1 MKNMR
6 FPDDDTTTTQPDT
19 TGTGSGDTDGDGYTN
34 IEEWAATL
42 ANPDE

>member
-19 TGTGSGDTDGDGYTN
+19 TGTGSGDTSHPT
-34 IEEWAATL
+34 
-42 ANPDE
+42 PP